1 MRKIFVYKNDNKCP
15 VNDFLEKAEEKIKN
29 KFEFCL
35 EYLKDDK
42 HCFCEPYVR
51 HFSGGRFSRLYEVR
65 VMVLSKMVRVIFY
78 EHDEEIVFLHAFY
91 KKTLKDTR
99 NALEV
104 SLKILDS
111 ITDKDGAVLEKY
123 REELKFND

>member
-1 MRKIFVYKNDNKCP
+1 MRKIYAYYNGTNCP
-15 VNDFLEKAEEKIKN
+15 VNDFLKSAEEKIKK
-29 KFEFCL
+29 KFKFCL

-65 VMVLSKMVRVIFY
+65 VMVLSKLVRVIFY
-78 EHDEEIVFLHAFY
+78 ENNEEITFLHAFY
-91 KKTLKDTR
+91 KKELKDTR
-99 NALEV
+99 TALET
-104 SLKILDS
+104 SLKILDK
-111 ITDKDGAVLEKY
+111 ITDNDGAVLDEY